1 MHDSTG
7 HTPVPAS
14 RLVLQ
19 FRGRAIEDADEIAEV
34 EDALFEMLTDGEAL
48 DGHDIS
54 ALARN
59 VYVLTDDPAAAFR
72 RFEPFL
78 ARAGLTDGLVAA
90 VRAPASDAYTI
101 LWPPAPTAP
110 FSLA

>member
-1 MHDSTG
+1 M
-7 HTPVPAS
+7 PAS

-19 FRGRAIEDADEIAEV
+19 FRGRAIEDADEVAEV
-34 EDALFEMLTDGEAL
+34 EDALFEMLADGEAL
-48 DGHDIS
+48 DGHDIC
-54 ALARN
+54 AAARN

-78 ARAGLTDGLVAA
+78 VRAGLGDGLVVAFRSPTA
-90 VRAPASDAYTI
+90 DAYTV
-101 LWPPAPTAP
+101 LWPRAPTTP